1 MVKHKEEIMAIS
13 KYTTTII
20 WDHRGRTDATGK
32 GQLEIRITYE
42 RKSSYF
48 STGIKVRK
56 SEFVAGR
63 IANCVG
69 ADELNKRLEIIYS
82 KVLACVNACV
92 RDNIAVSIEYL
103 RRQVWQVVE
112 DNSDKPTFIEWTEK
126 QISLLGLKESTE
138 HHYYTL
144 VRRLIEYGRM
154 QRWHDITVENIVNF
168 DVWLHGLTKPISD
181 ARAKTGASA
190 EKLTDSAVYNY
201 HKCLKAVLYRAYK
214 FGKIDENPYNRLR
227 GEFKR
232 GDKENVEFLTEEE
245 MKRIETLK
253 LPTGSILDVVRDLFV
268 FQMYTG
274 LAYSDMQAF
283 DFSLCKLVDGEY
295 VYNGE
300 RIKTGVQYT
309 SQLLPPVIRV
319 LKKYG
324 MKVPK
329 VSNQDYNRHLKSIG
343 LLAEIHT
350 RMHTHLARHTF
361 ATYMLSNDVM
371 LQNVKRMLGH
381 KSIVTTQRYAKVLAK
396 DVHNDFDK
404 ISEKLK
410 HNEP

>member
-1 MVKHKEEIMAIS
+1 MVIS

>member
-1 MVKHKEEIMAIS
+1 MVNHKEEIMAIS

>member
-1 MVKHKEEIMAIS
+1 MAIS

-56 SEFVAGR
+56 SEFIAGR
-63 IANCVG
+63 IVNCVG

-92 RDNIAVSIEYL
+92 RDGVPVSIEYL

-112 DNSDKPTFIEWTEK
+112 DNSDKPTFIDWTEK
-126 QISLLGLKESTE
+126 QIPLLGLKESTE

-144 VRRLIEYGRM
+144 VRRLIEYGKM

-232 GDKENVEFLTEEE
+232 GDKENVEFLTEDE
-245 MKRIETLK
+245 MERIETLK

-410 HNEP
+410 HNKP

>member
-1 MVKHKEEIMAIS
+1 
-13 KYTTTII
+13 
-20 WDHRGRTDATGK
+20 
-32 GQLEIRITYE
+32 
-42 RKSSYF
+42 
-48 STGIKVRK
+48 
-56 SEFVAGR
+56 
-63 IANCVG
+63 
-69 ADELNKRLEIIYS
+69 
-82 KVLACVNACV
+82 
-92 RDNIAVSIEYL
+92 
-103 RRQVWQVVE
+103 
-112 DNSDKPTFIEWTEK
+112 
-126 QISLLGLKESTE
+126 
-138 HHYYTL
+138 
-144 VRRLIEYGRM
+144 
-154 QRWHDITVENIVNF
+154 
-168 DVWLHGLTKPISD
+168 LHGLTKPISD

-201 HKCLKAVLYRAYK
+201 HKCLKAILYRAYK
-214 FGKIDENPYNRLR
+214 FGKINENPYNRLR
-227 GEFKR
+227 GEFR
-232 GDKENVEFLTEEE
+232 HGDKENVEFLTEDE

>member
-1 MVKHKEEIMAIS
+1 MAIS

>member
-1 MVKHKEEIMAIS
+1 
-13 KYTTTII
+13 
-20 WDHRGRTDATGK
+20 
-32 GQLEIRITYE
+32 
-42 RKSSYF
+42 
-48 STGIKVRK
+48 
-56 SEFVAGR
+56 
-63 IANCVG
+63 
-69 ADELNKRLEIIYS
+69 
-82 KVLACVNACV
+82 
-92 RDNIAVSIEYL
+92 
-103 RRQVWQVVE
+103 
-112 DNSDKPTFIEWTEK
+112 
-126 QISLLGLKESTE
+126 
-138 HHYYTL
+138 
-144 VRRLIEYGRM
+144 
-154 QRWHDITVENIVNF
+154 
-168 DVWLHGLTKPISD
+168 
-181 ARAKTGASA
+181 
-190 EKLTDSAVYNY
+190 
-201 HKCLKAVLYRAYK
+201 
-214 FGKIDENPYNRLR
+214 
-227 GEFKR
+227 
-232 GDKENVEFLTEEE
+232 

-253 LPTGSILDVVRDLFV
+253 LPVGSILDVVRDLFV

-295 VYNGE
+295 LYNGE